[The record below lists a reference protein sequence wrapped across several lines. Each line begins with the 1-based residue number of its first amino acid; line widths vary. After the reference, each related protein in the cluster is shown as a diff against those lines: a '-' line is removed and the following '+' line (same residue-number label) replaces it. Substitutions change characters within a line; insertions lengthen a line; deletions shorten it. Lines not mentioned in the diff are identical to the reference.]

1 MPVGVGLPGVTMGG
15 RLLTAANIDP
25 AWVDYPVA
33 DKLSKALKRPV
44 SIVNDADAAGI
55 AEMRFGVG
63 AGKRGVVIFLT
74 LGTGVGSG
82 VFVDGTLVPNTEFG
96 QMEIRGR
103 PAERRSASA
112 ARVRRGLSWKAW
124 AMDLDEHLQRIEDL
138 MWPTLFI
145 LGGGVSKN
153 ADRFIPRL
161 TTRTPVVAGHAAQ
174 RRGHHR
180 RGDRGG
186 GRAARTP
193 RAPGTTCRRR
203 SDGRR
208 WPRPDGGL
216 AARPAA
222 RSGRIIGVLPRR
234 LTPESEVPTM
244 TTESKPAA
252 EAAAPTVARML
263 IGGEAVDAADGQTF
277 DVVDP
282 ATGRTM
288 ATAPLGGREDVDR
301 AVEAARKAFDDRK
314 GWANWAA
321 GKRGRSLSKLADLIK
336 KNSEELAQLESH
348 NVGKPITG
356 SRGEVIG
363 ASLVFDYYA
372 GAANKLYGQTI
383 PVSKPGLDL
392 TLREPIGVVG
402 LIVPWNFPILMASW
416 KVAPALAAGNTAIL
430 KPASYTPLTAIRLGE
445 LALEAG
451 IPPGVLNIVT
461 GPGGTAGA
469 SIAAHDGIGKVAF
482 TGETTTG
489 QEIMR
494 LASGNVKKISLELGG
509 KSPNIVFADAD
520 LEKFAKESPYSV
532 FDNAGQDCCAR
543 SRILVE
549 RSAHERVVELFVEA
563 TRNVKVGD
571 PADDATEV
579 GTLVSAKQRDRVKD
593 YIEIG
598 LGEGATIVVGGT
610 EPDDPALADGA
621 YLLPTVFDGV
631 SNDMRI
637 AKEEI
642 FGPVVSIIPFD
653 TEEEALRLAN
663 ATPYGLSGSIW
674 SRDIGKALRAAK
686 ALQAGV
692 ISVNS
697 NSSVHTEAPFG
708 GYKMSGIG
716 RELGMSALDL
726 YTETKNV
733 FIDIS

>member
-1 MPVGVGLPGVTMGG
+1 MM
-15 RLLTAANIDP
+15 
-25 AWVDYPVA
+25 
-33 DKLSKALKRPV
+33 
-44 SIVNDADAAGI
+44 
-55 AEMRFGVG
+55 
-63 AGKRGVVIFLT
+63 
-74 LGTGVGSG
+74 
-82 VFVDGTLVPNTEFG
+82 
-96 QMEIRGR
+96 
-103 PAERRSASA
+103 
-112 ARVRRGLSWKAW
+112 
-124 AMDLDEHLQRIEDL
+124 
-138 MWPTLFI
+138 
-145 LGGGVSKN
+145 
-153 ADRFIPRL
+153 
-161 TTRTPVVAGHAAQ
+161 
-174 RRGHHR
+174 
-180 RGDRGG
+180 
-186 GRAARTP
+186 
-193 RAPGTTCRRR
+193 
-203 SDGRR
+203 
-208 WPRPDGGL
+208 
-216 AARPAA
+216 
-222 RSGRIIGVLPRR
+222 
-234 LTPESEVPTM
+234 
-244 TTESKPAA
+244 
-252 EAAAPTVARML
+252 
-263 IGGEAVDAADGQTF
+263 IGGESVDAADGQTF
-277 DVVDP
+277 EVTNP
-282 ATGRTM
+282 ATGKVI

-301 AVEAARKAFDDRK
+301 AVEAARRAFDDRK

-321 GKRGRSLSKLADLIK
+321 GKRGRSLAKLAALVK
-336 KNSEELAQLESH
+336 QHSEELARLETH
-348 NVGKPITG
+348 TGKPITS
-356 SRGEVIG
+356 SRGEVVG

-372 GAANKLYGQTI
+372 GAANKLFGQTI
-383 PVSKPGLDL
+383 PVSKPGIDM

-416 KVAPALAAGNTAIL
+416 KVAPALAAGNTAI
-430 KPASYTPLTAIRLGE
+430 RLGE

-469 SIAAHDGIGKVAF
+469 SIAAHPGVGKVAF

-549 RSAHERVVELFVEA
+549 RSVHERVVELFAEA
-563 TRNVKVGD
+563 TRSVKVGD
-571 PADDATEV
+571 PADEATEV
-579 GTLVSAKQRDRVKD
+579 GSLVSLKQRDRVKD

-598 LGEGATIVVGGT
+598 QSEGATIVVGGAA
-610 EPDDPALADGA
+610 PDDPALAGGA
-621 YLLPTVFDGV
+621 YLMPTVFDDV
-631 SNDMRI
+631 RNDMRI
-637 AKEEI
+637 AAEEI
-642 FGPVVSIIPFD
+642 FGPVVSVIPFD

-674 SRDIGKALRAAK
+674 TRDIGKALRAAK

-733 FIDIS
+733 YIDLS

>member
-1 MPVGVGLPGVTMGG
+1 
-15 RLLTAANIDP
+15 
-25 AWVDYPVA
+25 
-33 DKLSKALKRPV
+33 
-44 SIVNDADAAGI
+44 
-55 AEMRFGVG
+55 
-63 AGKRGVVIFLT
+63 
-74 LGTGVGSG
+74 
-82 VFVDGTLVPNTEFG
+82 
-96 QMEIRGR
+96 
-103 PAERRSASA
+103 
-112 ARVRRGLSWKAW
+112 
-124 AMDLDEHLQRIEDL
+124 
-138 MWPTLFI
+138 
-145 LGGGVSKN
+145 
-153 ADRFIPRL
+153 
-161 TTRTPVVAGHAAQ
+161 
-174 RRGHHR
+174 
-180 RGDRGG
+180 
-186 GRAARTP
+186 
-193 RAPGTTCRRR
+193 
-203 SDGRR
+203 
-208 WPRPDGGL
+208 
-216 AARPAA
+216 
-222 RSGRIIGVLPRR
+222 
-234 LTPESEVPTM
+234 M
-244 TTESKPAA
+244 TTESKPTNTADP
-252 EAAAPTVARML
+252 AAPTAARML
-263 IGGEAVDAADGQTF
+263 IGGERVDAADGQTF

-282 ATGRTM
+282 ATGRVI

-301 AVEAARKAFDDRK
+301 AVDAARKAFDDRK

-336 KNSEELAQLESH
+336 KNSEELARLESH

-356 SRGEVIG
+356 ARGEVVG

-520 LEKFAKESPYSV
+520 LEKFARESPYSV

-549 RSAHERVVELFVEA
+549 RSAHERVVELFAEA
-563 TRNVKVGD
+563 TRKVKVGD

-610 EPDDPALADGA
+610 EPDDPALAEGA

-653 TEEEALRLAN
+653 TEEEALTLAN
-663 ATPYGLSGSIW
+663 STPYGLSGSIW

-733 FIDIS
+733 FIDIT